1 MSRESVVVLLPY
13 CMTIVIGISSII
25 KGGIMTY
32 SFIYVPHSNR
42 IGLHKTLIL
51 LSLQFSCSSLY
62 HPVVLD
68 IDIIVQV

>member
-1 MSRESVVVLLPY
+1 MSRESVVVLLRY
-13 CMTIVIGISSII
+13 CMTTVIGISNIV

-42 IGLHKTLIL
+42 IGLHNTLIL
-51 LSLQFSCSSLY
+51 LCLQFSCTSLY

-68 IDIIVQV
+68 IDIIVQG